1 MPFQNLEDFS
11 VTDAPC
17 TPSNSSTCTW
27 VKHQHQQVGAPLFV
41 ITFFCPRSFFQQK
54 HMLYLVGAAHIA
66 LGVPSWWRIFGD
78 ACLHRDSS
86 DYNDLLCDAV
96 QIHVGTSN
104 HLKRWPAY
112 VLVSS
117 VCYCSS
123 ITSVWGAEHKIF
135 WSTADRKGLFCKSP
149 GILNYKV
156 SSSCTLTQYYASA
169 SFYCYCRGW
178 HIWTLTILVGK
189 YNFFT
194 CFVLVKHWHQF
205 VKLKFSDCV
214 FLFKLPAM
222 FLISI

>member
-1 MPFQNLEDFS
+1 MPFQNLEDFA

-66 LGVPSWWRIFGD
+66 LGVPTWWRIFGD
-78 ACLHRDSS
+78 ARLHRDSS
-86 DYNDLLCDAV
+86 DYNDLLCGDV

-104 HLKRWPAY
+104 HLTRWPAY
-112 VLVSS
+112 VLLSS
-117 VCYCSS
+117 VCFCSS
-123 ITSVWGAEHKIF
+123 ITNVSGTEHKIF

-156 SSSCTLTQYYASA
+156 SSSCTVRQYLFGFMYEQV
-169 SFYCYCRGW
+169 FIVTVVDDTYEYW
-178 HIWTLTILVGK
+178 PYIWENTT
-189 YNFFT
+189 FWP
-194 CFVLVKHWHQF
+194 VLF
-205 VKLKFSDCV
+205 
-214 FLFKLPAM
+214 
-222 FLISI
+222 